1 MTFQSI
7 FTFKFIVLYKNKKKN
22 QTDHLERYQ
31 PFLIVR
37 NYSWI
42 INATLANIVVGIVTN
57 KWIIKLLKQTWHHE
71 KLALLVYDLRGFKSS
86 IFNQVTFC
94 SLGVALFMWF
104 PCNVLFLSQVLSA
117 SIIVC
122 CFWMHSLYQL

>member
-1 MTFQSI
+1 MTLQSI
-7 FTFKFIVLYKNKKKN
+7 FTFKFIVLYKKNKTK
-22 QTDHLERYQ
+22 TGHLERYQ

-122 CFWMHSLYQL
+122 YFWMHSLQL